1 MTESQMSTPVNTI
14 SRESLKVFITNNV
27 FKKPLDFNSDCDMDT
42 ESPLRKPNLQ
52 PITRRLFHSPITN
65 EDDCPTSPKGRLG
78 RKRKRKNS
86 ADSSDRIKRAY
97 VTECQ
102 QNDSSERC
110 TGMRRRVLISLF
122 HNKEYFMDVSS

>member
-1 MTESQMSTPVNTI
+1 
-14 SRESLKVFITNNV
+14 
-27 FKKPLDFNSDCDMDT
+27 MDT

-122 HNKEYFMDVSS
+122 HNKEYFMDSGSGLMGYRASIGYRTGTSVTLFSSPKAKKL